1 MDGVL
6 KNKGSVSAGRTST
19 PAVTAGYA
27 PQFEQDFKR
36 FLASRAEE
44 MVPGGWMV
52 LSLYGRPA
60 KDFSSQDRYPEFIAE
75 ILQDLASQVA
85 GSLQKYAWRI
95 GDGNLTASLTAD
107 WRGARACRG

>member
-1 MDGVL
+1 VDGVL

-19 PAVTAGYA
+19 PAVTAAYA
-27 PQFEQDFKR
+27 RQFEQDFKR

-44 MVPGGWMV
+44 MVPGGRMV

-85 GSLQKYAWRI
+85 GSLQKYAWAWVMAT
-95 GDGNLTASLTAD
+95 N
-107 WRGARACRG
+107 